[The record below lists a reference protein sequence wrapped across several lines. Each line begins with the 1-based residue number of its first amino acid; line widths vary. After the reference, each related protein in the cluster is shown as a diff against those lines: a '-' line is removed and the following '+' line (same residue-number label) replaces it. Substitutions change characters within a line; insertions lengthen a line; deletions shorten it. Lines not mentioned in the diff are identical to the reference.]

1 WADEKQVAVGPKHER
16 KLIWVDEKQAV
27 VGPKHEMKSIWAD
40 EKQAAVGPK
49 HEKKPIWADGQR
61 AAVGPKHEKRL
72 IWADEQRK
80 AVDPKHERK
89 PIWADRE
96 RAASDPKYKSEQE
109 MGNMKR
115 KIKVMLT
122 TCALMLML
130 LMLAG
135 CTGKTQGGENTAGA
149 NNTAETESGDT
160 KEQQTDEQLA
170 VDNQNEDSD
179 MDNQDSEESEKTES
193 DRENPNDWSE
203 IAKES
208 LVALQQ
214 DLKTDQVILGVFFLG
229 WEGEYSESTKE
240 NVLQG
245 AGEFYYEY
253 EFMREIEQC
262 PYIEQP
268 GEEVYLLI
276 PACEDDEISVFEQVW
291 GDDTDDGMPKRGKLL
306 FAGKPGEVILVR
318 GNESDI
324 VSNLEI
330 SVTGDHEEMIYHPF
344 LSLENG
350 RLDVSNPD
358 ILDLTCYEEE
368 GTDNDFAW
376 WSGVVDVC
384 YERLTNIPLIR
395 KQIEED
401 GMVLMYDDSRVT
413 ILGVDCPVFSL
424 CTDHEENYVAEKY
437 YAVDPKGDVYYYDA
451 IGDAWI
457 TDLE

>member
-1 WADEKQVAVGPKHER
+1 MVGPKHER
-16 KLIWVDEKQAV
+16 KLIW
-27 VGPKHEMKSIWAD
+27 AD
-40 EKQAAVGPK
+40 GMQAAVG
-49 HEKKPIWADGQR
+49 
-61 AAVGPKHEKRL
+61 
-72 IWADEQRK
+72 
-80 AVDPKHERK
+80 PKHERK

-109 MGNMKR
+109 MGNMKQN
-115 KIKVMLT
+115 KKVMLT
-122 TCALMLML
+122 ICALL

-135 CTGKTQGGENTAGA
+135 CTGKTQAGAENTAGA
-149 NNTAETESGDT
+149 EAGNT
-160 KEQQTDEQLA
+160 KEQQTDEQFA

-179 MDNQDSEESEKTES
+179 MNNQTSEEPEKAES
-193 DRENPNDWSE
+193 NREGSNTWSE
-203 IAKES
+203 TAKES
-208 LVALQQ
+208 LIALQQ
-214 DLKTDQVILGVFFLG
+214 DLKTDQVMLGVFFLG

-330 SVTGDHEEMIYHPF
+330 FVTGDHEEMIYHPS

-401 GMVLMYDDSRVT
+401 GMVLMYDDSRET

-424 CTDHEENYVAEKY
+424 GTEHEENYVAEKY